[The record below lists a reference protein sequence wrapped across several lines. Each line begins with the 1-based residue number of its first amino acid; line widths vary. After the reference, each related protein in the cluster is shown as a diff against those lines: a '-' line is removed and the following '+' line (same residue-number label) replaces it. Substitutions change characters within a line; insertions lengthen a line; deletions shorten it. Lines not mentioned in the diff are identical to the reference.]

1 MGCRRHPKRPRCLRV
16 ERSPVAPDLPGRAG
30 GPHGRGESAAVLTVL
45 VILAVAGLVLL
56 MVGR

>member
-1 MGCRRHPKRPRCLRV
+1 M